1 MHFSRLL
8 KFAFLAT
15 VTLASSLALLP
26 AQNLN
31 IDCGAYENYT
41 SADGTVWLADRYFSG
56 GQQLYTSYPVTG
68 TADPQ
73 LFRTARAGYYGGFS
87 YAIPLANGQYNLTL
101 RFSEIGYWVAGQRV
115 FTVSIN
121 GSPVL
126 PNFDVVAEGGYYK
139 VIDKQ
144 FPVAVTDGA
153 LHITFEGQGLL
164 SAMQIASAG
173 STSNPPP
180 EEPAPSLGV
189 SSGSLNF
196 SGVADQASPPGQ
208 SVTITASTAALSW
221 TVGKTQPWLTLS
233 SSGGNG
239 PGALS
244 VSVQTAGLAPGT
256 YTDTL
261 TIGAPGTA
269 AAPQNVTI
277 TLTVSS
283 PPVVTPPVVTP
294 PIVTPPVV
302 TPPVVTPPVVT
313 PPSSGRDHFV
323 AVNGSPNGDGS
334 AGNPWDIATALKQ
347 PSSVLPGDTIWIRG
361 GTYGDGHGVI
371 HSYLL
376 GTPSAPIVVK
386 QYPGE
391 RAIING
397 WLQIGCC
404 DQNPRPDLGGYVW
417 FWGLEFASSVTDRT
431 GQPDGPPSYGQ
442 SAVLDS
448 IDTWAPGTKL
458 INNIIHDTRLG
469 PAMWKEATDAEAYG
483 NIVYNN
489 GFQASDRGHGHGFYL
504 QNGVGQSRMTLA
516 DNMSFNNFNMGMQFY
531 GSSAALVKNF
541 TVDGNIVFN
550 NGSISAGSALAE
562 NMIFAWSGGVS
573 GLRLTNNYLYYP
585 PGRNLGRNEL
595 GWSSPNGDIVATNN
609 YFIGGFVAVSLSDWS
624 QVNFTGNT
632 MYSQDK
638 FVVSLNASG
647 SRGNYS
653 WDNNAYYG
661 AGSVLWNGQTG
672 VYASWP
678 SWTGLDAHSTY
689 QPGVPTGVWTF
700 VRPNK
705 YEAGRAHIAVYNW
718 DLASSVTVDV
728 SAALTPGTRYEVR
741 DAQNYFGSPVASG
754 VYEGGPI
761 RVPMTGLAIAP
772 ANGNVPVQP
781 VHSAPQFG
789 AFVLVPLR

>member
-8 KFAFLAT
+8 KFAFLAA
-15 VTLASSLALLP
+15 VTLASSLALLH

-41 SADGTVWLADRYFSG
+41 SADGMVWLADRYFSG
-56 GQQLYTSYPVTG
+56 GQQLYTSYPVAG
-68 TADPQ
+68 TPDPL

-87 YAIPLANGQYNLTL
+87 YAIPIANGQYNVTL
-101 RFSEIGYWVAGQRV
+101 QFAEVGYWAAGQRV
-115 FTVSIN
+115 FNVSIDGN
-121 GSPVL
+121 RVL
-126 PNFDVVAEGGYYK
+126 TNFDVVAQGGYYK
-139 VIDKQ
+139 VVAKQ
-144 FPVAVTDGA
+144 FPVAVADGT
-153 LHITFEGQGLL
+153 LRITFEDQGLL
-164 SAMQIASAG
+164 SAIQIAPTGA
-173 STSNPPP
+173 TSNPPT
-180 EEPAPSLGV
+180 EEPAPPV
-189 SSGSLNF
+189 
-196 SGVADQASPPGQ
+196 VPP
-208 SVTITASTAALSW
+208 L
-221 TVGKTQPWLTLS
+221 
-233 SSGGNG
+233 
-239 PGALS
+239 
-244 VSVQTAGLAPGT
+244 
-256 YTDTL
+256 
-261 TIGAPGTA
+261 
-269 AAPQNVTI
+269 
-277 TLTVSS
+277 
-283 PPVVTPPVVTP
+283 VVTPPVVTP
-294 PIVTPPVV
+294 PVITPPSPVV
-302 TPPVVTPPVVT
+302 TPPVITPPVVT

-323 AVNGSPNGDGS
+323 AVNGSANGDGS
-334 AGNPWDIATALKQ
+334 IGNPWDIVTALQQ
-347 PSSVLPGDTIWIRG
+347 PSSVLPGDTIWVRG

-376 GTPSAPIVVK
+376 GTPSAPIVVR

-391 RAIING
+391 RAIINA

-431 GQPDGPPSYGQ
+431 GLPDGPPGYGQ
-442 SAVLDS
+442 SAILDS

-550 NGSISAGSALAE
+550 NGSISTGSALAD
-562 NMIFAWSGGVS
+562 NVILAWSGGVS
-573 GLRLTNNYLYYP
+573 GVRLTNNFFYDP
-585 PGRNLGRNEL
+585 PGRNLGYNEL
-595 GWSSPNGDIVATNN
+595 GWSSPNVDITAMNN
-609 YFIGGFVAVSLSDWS
+609 YFIGGFIAVSLSDWT

-638 FVVSLNASG
+638 FVVALNTPG
-647 SRGNYS
+647 STANYS

-661 AGSVLWNGQTG
+661 AGSVLWNGRTG
-672 VYASWP
+672 AYASWP
-678 SWTGLDAHSTY
+678 SWTGFDAHSSY
-689 QPGVPTGVWTF
+689 QPGAPTGIWAF
-700 VRPNK
+700 IRPNR
-705 YEAGRAHIAVYNW
+705 YETGRAHIVVYNW
-718 DLASSVTVDV
+718 DLASSVAVDV

-741 DAQNYFGSPVASG
+741 DAQNYFGPPVASG
-754 VYEGGPI
+754 VYDGGLI
-761 RVPMTGLAIAP
+761 RIPMTGLAIAP
-772 ANGNVPVQP
+772 ASGNVPVEP

-789 AFVLVPLR
+789 AFVLVPLG